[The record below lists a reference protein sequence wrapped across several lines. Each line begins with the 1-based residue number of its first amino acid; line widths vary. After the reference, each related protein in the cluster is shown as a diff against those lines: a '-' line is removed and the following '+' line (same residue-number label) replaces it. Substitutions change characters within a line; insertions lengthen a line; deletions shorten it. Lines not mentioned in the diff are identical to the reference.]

1 MVKGIRKGLVAISV
15 LVGVLNTLF
24 FAIYVVFVF
33 EPEFSPGVIAFH
45 LFLTMAACIAFSVMA
60 VLLFSR
66 FFVRQLQ
73 NITVFINSL
82 VPGKPFEKLK
92 HYRDDEIGELAFSS
106 GKMAERFNESVC
118 QLSSEKGKLELI
130 LSRMGDG
137 IFVLDGEG
145 IVRSVN
151 PSAETIFGFSAR
163 TATGMS
169 FIEIVRDYELDKPV
183 RRCLKTKKPQQEYLD
198 LGRDGLYLGMVVTP
212 LATEPGCLVLIQDL
226 SRLRKLQ
233 LIRKDFIANV
243 SHELRTP
250 VSSIKLLSE
259 TLRDGASDDPAVSGR
274 FLNQLVEDAGKLD
287 EIVQGM
293 TTLARIE
300 SGEAR
305 LVKKRVDIGAVA
317 KNAVSRLQGLADD
330 KKIVLKTLIPPEQMM
345 VMADPAQL
353 EQVFYNIIH
362 NGLKFTSS
370 GGEVVTRIYCDH
382 HQLLASISDTGIGIE
397 PADLERIFERFYK
410 ADKAHSG
417 QGSGL
422 GLAISRHII
431 EAHGGRIWAEPT
443 PEGHGSRISFS
454 LPV

>member
-243 SHELRTP
+243 S
-250 VSSIKLLSE
+250 
-259 TLRDGASDDPAVSGR
+259 
-274 FLNQLVEDAGKLD
+274 
-287 EIVQGM
+287 
-293 TTLARIE
+293 
-300 SGEAR
+300 
-305 LVKKRVDIGAVA
+305 
-317 KNAVSRLQGLADD
+317 
-330 KKIVLKTLIPPEQMM
+330 
-345 VMADPAQL
+345 
-353 EQVFYNIIH
+353 
-362 NGLKFTSS
+362 
-370 GGEVVTRIYCDH
+370 
-382 HQLLASISDTGIGIE
+382 
-397 PADLERIFERFYK
+397 
-410 ADKAHSG
+410 
-417 QGSGL
+417 
-422 GLAISRHII
+422 
-431 EAHGGRIWAEPT
+431 
-443 PEGHGSRISFS
+443 
-454 LPV
+454 

>member
-1 MVKGIRKGLVAISV
+1 
-15 LVGVLNTLF
+15 
-24 FAIYVVFVF
+24 
-33 EPEFSPGVIAFH
+33 
-45 LFLTMAACIAFSVMA
+45 
-60 VLLFSR
+60 
-66 FFVRQLQ
+66 
-73 NITVFINSL
+73 
-82 VPGKPFEKLK
+82 
-92 HYRDDEIGELAFSS
+92 
-106 GKMAERFNESVC
+106 
-118 QLSSEKGKLELI
+118 
-130 LSRMGDG
+130 
-137 IFVLDGEG
+137 
-145 IVRSVN
+145 
-151 PSAETIFGFSAR
+151 
-163 TATGMS
+163 
-169 FIEIVRDYELDKPV
+169 
-183 RRCLKTKKPQQEYLD
+183 
-198 LGRDGLYLGMVVTP
+198 GLYLGMVVTP

-305 LVKKRVDIGAVA
+305 LVKKPVDIGAVA

-443 PEGHGSRISFS
+443 PEDHGSRISFS